1 MQTLRH
7 TADWYYRKL
16 AWCDLCNSI
25 LPRTQQKAQELA
37 LARKGGKGW
46 MSDGSRG
53 RAINLRGN
61 SSALKQNSWNTVRV
75 WWVPI
80 LARGKLHVELLGD
93 EFPGE
98 TEAGAA
104 TMVAKVRAALN
115 VRFPGG
121 DAPTTLFTD
130 RGAGFFH
137 PGTGGIT
144 TGFRQALRDHGLRAF
159 MGDDASLQ
167 PGALQ
172 EVMLH
177 ETAVAWCRNKLAR
190 CLPARPWLET
200 LEEYR
205 TRLKAAVA
213 EVSATHDV
221 GSLCKEL
228 PARVAQLSLAEG
240 GRLAK

>member
-1 MQTLRH
+1 M
-7 TADWYYRKL
+7 K
-16 AWCDLCNSI
+16 
-25 LPRTQQKAQELA
+25 
-37 LARKGGKGW
+37 
-46 MSDGSRG
+46 
-53 RAINLRGN
+53 
-61 SSALKQNSWNTVRV
+61 
-75 WWVPI
+75 
-80 LARGKLHVELLGD
+80 
-93 EFPGE
+93 

-144 TGFRQALRDHGLRAF
+144 AGFQQALRDHGLRAF

-200 LEEYR
+200 PEEYR

-213 EVSATHDV
+213 EINATHDV
-221 GSLCKEL
+221 DSLCKEL